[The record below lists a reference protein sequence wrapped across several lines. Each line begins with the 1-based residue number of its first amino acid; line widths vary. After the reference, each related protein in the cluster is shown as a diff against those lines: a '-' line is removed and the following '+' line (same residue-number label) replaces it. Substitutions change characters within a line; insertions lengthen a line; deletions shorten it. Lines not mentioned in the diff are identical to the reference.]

1 MISADA
7 ALELA
12 SRSQRIITVMIVL
25 LCAVGCHSGALRNG
39 RPSVSDHV
47 AGRFGVAIGEQESS
61 GEPLLPPGVDLEDGV
76 SEDEAVQTALWNNAA
91 YQELLAQLGF
101 TDAQLLNAGLISDP
115 QFMLYLP
122 IGPKV
127 IETFGYQAVDA
138 LWLQPIRVRAAELDL
153 DQVTE
158 SMVQNGL
165 NVIRDARQAHA
176 ELVRATQAEKVSRE
190 AAELQRAIADLAAKR
205 LAAGDISELEVT
217 TSEVA
222 ALQAEAAAKRAV
234 HDAEIARG
242 QLRTLL
248 GLTLT
253 SDAVE
258 TAGEAVEIASLSL
271 SESSESGLLNLALAG
286 RPDLRAAEIGI
297 ESAQER
303 LNLARHQFMNL
314 DAVYNGKPVGNHGF
328 LSAPGL
334 RFTLPVFNGNR
345 GGIAIADAQ
354 LQQAN
359 RQFVTVRDRITLEVR
374 TARTQYLQARENLQ
388 ALRTEILP
396 VLHEAETL
404 ARRNYENGGAPYFL
418 VLQTTSQY
426 LDARMRELQLEA
438 DLRRAIA
445 ELDRSVGHRVS
456 QSVKSTELPQV
467 PAVEPATADNPS
479 EKSGGATAVWQLKR
493 TPLKQDAPQPLPL
506 PAGDDRTIARIPLDI
521 TVDKSGR
528 VSAVTPSSHTMAD
541 ETEAD
546 GSRASRKK
554 WRRRQKQDDN
564 RDQRERKLNADT
576 SRSEKSKQDAEHV
589 QVTIDIRLDPRLVPA
604 GVPTAEGGLRDEDST
619 SED

>member
-258 TAGEAVEIASLSL
+258 AAAEAAEIASLSL

-314 DAVYNGKPVGNHGF
+314 DAV
-328 LSAPGL
+328 
-334 RFTLPVFNGNR
+334 
-345 GGIAIADAQ
+345 
-354 LQQAN
+354 
-359 RQFVTVRDRITLEVR
+359 
-374 TARTQYLQARENLQ
+374 
-388 ALRTEILP
+388 
-396 VLHEAETL
+396 
-404 ARRNYENGGAPYFL
+404 
-418 VLQTTSQY
+418 
-426 LDARMRELQLEA
+426 
-438 DLRRAIA
+438 
-445 ELDRSVGHRVS
+445 
-456 QSVKSTELPQV
+456 
-467 PAVEPATADNPS
+467 
-479 EKSGGATAVWQLKR
+479 
-493 TPLKQDAPQPLPL
+493 
-506 PAGDDRTIARIPLDI
+506 
-521 TVDKSGR
+521 
-528 VSAVTPSSHTMAD
+528 
-541 ETEAD
+541 
-546 GSRASRKK
+546 
-554 WRRRQKQDDN
+554 
-564 RDQRERKLNADT
+564 
-576 SRSEKSKQDAEHV
+576 
-589 QVTIDIRLDPRLVPA
+589 
-604 GVPTAEGGLRDEDST
+604 
-619 SED
+619 